1 MHGDAAD
8 RSRTS
13 VICEE
18 ELDMIYYT
26 CMLVLVGLVTA
37 ILGFD
42 GVSAVAI
49 QIAAILFVV
58 EMVMCLATGRTVE
71 AP

>member
-1 MHGDAAD
+1 MHGSDAD
-8 RSRTS
+8 LSRTS
-13 VICEE
+13 VIRKE

-26 CMLVLVGLVTA
+26 CMLLLIGLITV

-58 EMVMCLATGRTVE
+58 EMVICLVTGRTVE
-71 AP
+71 SP

>member
-1 MHGDAAD
+1 MHGSDAD
-8 RSRTS
+8 LSRTS
-13 VICEE
+13 VTRKE

-26 CMLVLVGLVTA
+26 CMLLLIGLITV

-58 EMVMCLATGRTVE
+58 EMVICLVTGRTVE
-71 AP
+71 SP